1 MGLALDLRWL
11 FELFISAVLSA
22 KSKPGFETRNFAL
35 LVKKFKEWNID
46 LRNLIVVAP
55 FNEAGFQM
63 SPSKDECERVL
74 ATLPT
79 ANVIAINILAS
90 GYFNPSEAAYY
101 LKTLPN
107 MNGVAV
113 GISNESHALETFK
126 LLASLKE

>member
-1 MGLALDLRWL
+1 
-11 FELFISAVLSA
+11 
-22 KSKPGFETRNFAL
+22 
-35 LVKKFKEWNID
+35 
-46 LRNLIVVAP
+46 
-55 FNEAGFQM
+55 M